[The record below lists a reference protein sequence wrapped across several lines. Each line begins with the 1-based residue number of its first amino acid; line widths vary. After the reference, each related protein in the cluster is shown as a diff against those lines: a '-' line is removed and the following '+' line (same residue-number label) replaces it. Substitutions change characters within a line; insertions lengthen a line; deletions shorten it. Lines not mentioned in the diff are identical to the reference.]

1 MCVIDC
7 DWGVGL
13 IKRGSQK
20 LCSDKNEYYEF
31 SIFDKNRKSSLNLIN
46 TERFNEWL
54 DNPFYI

>member
-7 DWGVGL
+7 DWGVGI

-20 LCSDKNEYYEF
+20 LCDKKNEYYEF
-31 SIFDKNRKSSLNLIN
+31 SIFDKNRKKSLNLIN

-54 DNPFYI
+54 NNPFYL